1 MMIQAKALV
10 LLAVFALAAACGEE
24 GSGSEQVDVGEM
36 WRGLAIAPEHRCAAY
51 DRKEYAYNSR
61 VLEAVLVRELGGV
74 YGPYTGRCFGDPR
87 QTDVEH
93 VVALSEAHDSGMC
106 GRTQADKA
114 RFASDPLNLTL
125 ASPEV
130 NREEKRHYDA
140 AEWLP
145 EKNGCWFAA
154 RVVSVRQKYDLTIDR
169 TEAEALEYVLSACE
183 STDLVRHCT
192 R

>member
-1 MMIQAKALV
+1 MAIRAKTLTLLLV
-10 LLAVFALAAACGEE
+10 LVLSTACGEE
-24 GSGSEQVDVGEM
+24 GSLSEQADVGEI
-36 WRGLAIAPEHRCAAY
+36 WRGLAIAQEDRCAPY
-51 DRKEYAYNSR
+51 DRRDYAYNSR
-61 VLEAVLVRELGGV
+61 VLEPELVRELGGV
-74 YGPYTGRCFGDPR
+74 YGPYTGRCFDNAR

-93 VVALSEAHDSGMC
+93 VIALSEGHDSGMC
-106 GRTQADKA
+106 GRSQGEKA

-145 EKNGCWFAA
+145 EKNACWFAA
-154 RVVSVRQKYDLTIDR
+154 RVVSVRQKYGLTIDQA
-169 TEAEALEYVLSACE
+169 EAEALEYVLSACD

-192 R
+192 P